1 MYYLD
6 NWGLVIFL
14 CFAINISSL
23 WTYKYKNTSTSLAVS
38 QISPFAFVSHRP
50 KFCSS

>member
-14 CFAINISSL
+14 CFAINIFFAV
-23 WTYKYKNTSTSLAVS
+23 NMHTSTSLAAS